1 MSEGG
6 RATSVRRIIV
16 GPTAAGKSAIAMHL
30 AERYDLTIVSADS
43 RQIYRGFDIG
53 TAKPSA
59 VERSRVPHLG
69 IDILSPLDRYS
80 AHQWARDVIGWEAES
95 RGGGR
100 EPIIVGGTGFYIR
113 ALVSPLDIVPTLDPA
128 RRAELET
135 YLSTLSANEIE
146 RWCQRLDPVR
156 ASLGRTQRLRAI
168 ETALLSGTRLSDA
181 LTADAEQTGANET
194 ARPVVRYLVV
204 DPGPILATWVEARVQ
219 AMVAAGW
226 LDEIRALEPQVPVS
240 APAWNASGYGTM
252 RQAVQGKISPDE
264 AIARVVI
271 ETRQYAKRQRTWF
284 RNQLSA
290 AQVTSLDSSAP
301 DALDRA
307 RVWWESAEGSL
318 V

>member
-6 RATSVRRIIV
+6 RAASVRKIIV

-30 AERYDLTIVSADS
+30 AERYDLTILSADS

-53 TAKPSA
+53 TAKPSTA
-59 VERSRVPHLG
+59 ERAHVPHLG
-69 IDILSPLDRYS
+69 IDILSPVDRYS

-95 RGGGR
+95 RAGGR

-113 ALVSPLDIVPTLDPA
+113 ALVSPLDTVPALDPE
-128 RRAELET
+128 RRAQLET
-135 YLSTLSANEIE
+135 YLATLSANDVE
-146 RWCQRLDPVR
+146 RWCHRLDPIR
-156 ASLGRTQRLRAI
+156 ATLGRTQRLRAI

-181 LTADAEQTGANET
+181 LTAEAEDAVANET

-204 DPGPILATWVEARVQ
+204 DPGPLLATWIDARVH

-226 LDEIRALEPQVPVS
+226 LDEIRSLERTVPVS

-252 RQAVQGKISPDE
+252 RQAVQGTMSSDE